1 MISLGALF
9 PASCSSLACRVGPGS
24 KLPPVASDRHFDFL
38 IIGSGF
44 GGSVSALR
52 LVEKGYRVAVLEQG
66 SDYGAGDFAKNT
78 WQLSKWLWMPR
89 LGFRGIMQMR
99 FFRHVTVLAGAGVG
113 GGSLG
118 YACTLP
124 TPPGSFFAAAS
135 WSGLADWKNE
145 LAPHYATAKR
155 MLGVA
160 RVPQLFPAD
169 RVLKRVAEA
178 RGQADKFQVP
188 EVGIYFGSAGQL
200 APDPFF
206 QGEGPERH
214 GCRFCGA
221 CMTGCRHDAKNSLDK
236 NYLYLARKRGL
247 VLHADTE
254 VVDVR
259 PTSTG
264 YRMRALQG
272 RSGFAFR
279 RQRVDFSAERVIFA
293 AGALGSVD
301 LLLRLKERGA
311 LPRLSE
317 QLGARVRTNE
327 ESLVG
332 VTANSR
338 QRSLSEGVAI
348 GSMLETDERS
358 HIQVV
363 RYGEG
368 SGFWRLLALPYVPK
382 DVPGPLKILLAL
394 LSILLH
400 PLKFLRAWLVPDW
413 SKFTAILLYM
423 RSYDGTLRMRLRKG
437 PFGAA
442 MGSDLD
448 GGAKPRAY
456 MPESSELIAQYAYEA
471 DGVPVAM
478 FTETLFNVP
487 TTAHLLG
494 GCCMGSDAQSGVID
508 TQHRVFGHPGLYV
521 IDGSAV
527 SANPGVNP
535 SLTITALAERAMS
548 FIPAKPAAD
557 ERALPEAAAAPA
569 AL

>member
-1 MISLGALF
+1 
-9 PASCSSLACRVGPGS
+9 
-24 KLPPVASDRHFDFL
+24 VARDRHFDFL

-66 SDYGAGDFAKNT
+66 SDYGAGDFAKTN
-78 WQLSKWLWMPR
+78 WDLRKWLWMPR
-89 LGFRGIMQMR
+89 LGFRGIMQLR
-99 FFRHVTVLAGAGVG
+99 LFRHVTVLAGAGVG

-124 TPPGSFFAAAS
+124 TPPASFFAAPS
-135 WSGLADWKNE
+135 WAELADWRAE
-145 LAPHYATAKR
+145 LAPHYETAKR

-160 RVPQLFPAD
+160 RVPHLFAAD

-188 EVGIYFGSAGQL
+188 EVGIYFGSATQKS
-200 APDPFF
+200 PDPYFA
-206 QGEGPERH
+206 GAGPERQ

-221 CMTGCRHDAKNSLDK
+221 CMTGCRHDAKNTLDK
-236 NYLYLARKRGL
+236 NYLYLARQRGL

-264 YRMRALQG
+264 YRVLALQG
-272 RSGFAFR
+272 RSGFDFR
-279 RQRVDFSAERVIFA
+279 RERVQFSADRVIFS

-301 LLLRLKERGA
+301 LLLRLKQRGA
-311 LPRLSE
+311 LPQLSE
-317 QLGARVRTNE
+317 QLGTRVRTNE

-332 VTANSR
+332 VTVNSR
-338 QRSLSEGVAI
+338 ERSLSDGVAI
-348 GSMLETDERS
+348 GSLLETDEHS
-358 HIQVV
+358 HIEVV

-394 LSILLH
+394 LAILLH
-400 PLKFLRAWLVPDW
+400 PLRFARAWLVPDW
-413 SKFTAILLYM
+413 AKYTAILLYM
-423 RSYDGTLRMRLRKG
+423 RAYDGTLAMRLRRGLFG
-437 PFGAA
+437 PT
-442 MGSDLD
+442 MGTRLD
-448 GGAKPRAY
+448 GGLKPRAY
-456 MPESSELIAQYAYEA
+456 MPESSELISQYAYEA
-471 DGVPVAM
+471 DGVPVSM
-478 FTETLFNVP
+478 FSETLLNVP

-494 GCCMGSDAQSGVID
+494 GCCMGADAQHGVID
-508 TQHRVFGHPGLYV
+508 SRHRVFGYEGLYV

-548 FIPAKPAAD
+548 FIPDKAQPG
-557 ERALPEAAAAPA
+557 ERALPEPESAAVFS
-569 AL
+569 